1 MPKEAIRT
9 DAAPAA
15 VGPYSQAIRAGQFV
29 FTAGQIPLHPDG
41 TLLEGDIQAQTR
53 QVLNNLAAVLKAA
66 GTGLDRV
73 VKCTCFLADM
83 NDFAAMNE
91 VYSEY
96 FEDTPPARSAVEVAR
111 LPKDVGIEI
120 EAVALV
126 GGG

>member
-120 EAVALV
+120 EAVALA

>member
-126 GGG
+126 GEG

>member
-111 LPKDVGIEI
+111 LPKDVEIEI

>member
-29 FTAGQIPLHPDG
+29 FTAGQIPLYPDG

-111 LPKDVGIEI
+111 LPKDVEIEI